1 MVLRDH
7 MEALVEV
14 GWTKESAREN
24 ERQTVGF
31 KGCRV
36 KADWFKE
43 GEQKDDWA
51 TIGRE
56 FCSVNRLAAKYLESR
71 QFLLF
76 CVRKVPM
83 NKMHSR
89 HYC

>member
-31 KGCRV
+31 QGCRV

-56 FCSVNRLAAKYLESR
+56 SCSVNRLAAKYLESR

-83 NKMHSR
+83 NEMHSR

>member
-7 MEALVEV
+7 MEAWVEV
-14 GWTKESAREN
+14 GWTKKSAREN

-31 KGCRV
+31 KVCRV

-51 TIGRE
+51 TIGLE
-56 FCSVNRLAAKYLESR
+56 SCSVNRLAAKHLEADS
-71 QFLLF
+71 FYY
-76 CVRKVPM
+76 
-83 NKMHSR
+83 SA
-89 HYC
+89 